1 MFKLC
6 LNVIPP
12 CKERCFF
19 HELRTNKK
27 NLNAK
32 RGFKVQTFST
42 FFLDRLAYSNSETAI
57 IEYYRKSNCP

>member
-1 MFKLC
+1 MLSLHAK
-6 LNVIPP
+6 
-12 CKERCFF
+12 KDAFF
-19 HELRTNKK
+19 TSLEQKK

-32 RGFKVQTFST
+32 RRFKVQTFST

>member
-1 MFKLC
+1 MLSLHAK
-6 LNVIPP
+6 
-12 CKERCFF
+12 KDAFF
-19 HELRTNKK
+19 TSLEQTKK